1 MKIPTED
8 FTDDTYGDNVRRR
21 VGGEHMEVDK
31 VADEVVDMVVDM
43 EVKIMKQR
51 EKGEMAHDVSP
62 VTMFLH

>member
-1 MKIPTED
+1 MDENGLRWKCCFEKEAKI
-8 FTDDTYGDNVRRR
+8 V
-21 VGGEHMEVDK
+21 K
-31 VADEVVDMVVDM
+31 

>member
-8 FTDDTYGDNVRRR
+8 FTDVTLVIDYTYGDDVRCR

-43 EVKIMKQR
+43 EV
-51 EKGEMAHDVSP
+51 ENV
-62 VTMFLH
+62 